1 MNISNR
7 HNAVVHGLLG
17 LCLCAAGQ
25 ALADEAISYKFSG
38 FGTVGAV
45 VTNTDLAQF
54 RSSGRQSNGA
64 TTSPDLGVDSRLG
77 LQVNASFNDTFSA
90 VGQLLTGRRDG
101 SEMPQVEW
109 LFVQAAATP
118 WLDVRL
124 GRMVLPTFM
133 VSDTRSVG
141 YAQVWLRA
149 PQEAYQMFPPSS
161 FDGVMASMHDSFGDT
176 NVTLQLSAGKSDTAK
191 VYVFDRE
198 ITMNYGELFS
208 LNLTAERGNWLLRY
222 GRTTDPDLKPEGL
235 PFAIPKTKDTF
246 SGLGVQY
253 DNGQLVVLSEYL
265 TRRTNTGMFDTNSY
279 YFSAGYR
286 LGALTPYVI
295 VSRMQ
300 GKGTVFNSDSDSHT
314 NAVGMRWDLMKNA
327 ALKMQLERVFSRGQL
342 VNAKPAFNT
351 DPSANVLSVALDFV
365 F

>member
-7 HNAVVHGLLG
+7 HHATVRVFFGM
-17 LCLCAAGQ
+17 CLCAALQ
-25 ALADEAISYKFSG
+25 AQADEAVSWKFSG
-38 FGTVGAV
+38 FGTLGAV
-45 VTNTDLAQF
+45 VTDTDLAQF

-64 TTSPDLGVDSRLG
+64 TNSPDLGVDSRLG
-77 LQVNASFNDTFSA
+77 LQVNANFNDTFSA

-109 LFVQAAATP
+109 LFAQAAVTP
-118 WLDVRL
+118 WLDLRV

-141 YAQVWLRA
+141 YAQYWLRA

-161 FDGVMASMHDSFGDT
+161 FDGAMASLHSSFGDT
-176 NVTLQLSAGKSDTAK
+176 NVTLQLSVGKSDTAK

-222 GRTTDPDLKPEGL
+222 GRTSDPDLKPEGL
-235 PFAIPKTKDTF
+235 PFAIPKTEDVF

-265 TRRTNTGMFDTNSY
+265 TRRTTPNLFDTNSY
-279 YFSAGYR
+279 YLSAGYR
-286 LGALTPYVI
+286 LGAFTPYVI

-300 GKGTVFNSDSDSHT
+300 GKGTVFNANADSHT
-314 NAVGMRWDLMKNA
+314 NAEYFPIQV
-327 ALKMQLERVFSRGQL
+327 
-342 VNAKPAFNT
+342 
-351 DPSANVLSVALDFV
+351 
-365 F
+365 

>member
-1 MNISNR
+1 VAFTCRPRRES
-7 HNAVVHGLLG
+7 
-17 LCLCAAGQ
+17 
-25 ALADEAISYKFSG
+25 
-38 FGTVGAV
+38 
-45 VTNTDLAQF
+45 
-54 RSSGRQSNGA
+54 
-64 TTSPDLGVDSRLG
+64 TTPDFGVDSRLG
-77 LQVNASFNDTFSA
+77 LQVNATFNATFSA

-161 FDGVMASMHDSFGDT
+161 FDGIMANAHTSFGDT

-191 VYVFDRE
+191 AYVFDRE
-198 ITMNYGELFS
+198 ITMNYAELYS
-208 LNLTAERGNWLLRY
+208 LNLTAERGNWLVRY
-222 GRTTDPDLKPEGL
+222 GRTSGPDLKPEGL
-235 PFAIPKTKDTF
+235 PFAIPQTDDVF

-253 DNGQLVVLSEYL
+253 DNGQWVVMSEYL

-279 YFSAGYR
+279 YLSAGYR
-286 LGALTPYVI
+286 MGAFTPYFI
-295 VSRMQ
+295 SSRMQ
-300 GKGTVFNSDSDSHT
+300 GKGTVFNTDSRT
-314 NAVGMRWDLMKNA
+314 TAIGLRWDLMKNA
-327 ALKMQLERVFSRGQL
+327 ALKAQLETVRSDGQF
-342 VNAKPAFNT
+342 VNAKPAFYA
-351 DPSANVLSVALDFV
+351 DPTAQVLSVALDFV